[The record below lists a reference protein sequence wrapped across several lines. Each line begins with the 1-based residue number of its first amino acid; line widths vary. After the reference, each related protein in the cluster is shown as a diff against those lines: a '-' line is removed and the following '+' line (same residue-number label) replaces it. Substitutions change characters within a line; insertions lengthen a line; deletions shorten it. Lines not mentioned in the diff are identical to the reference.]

1 MRVYFTEPMKVYC
14 IDIDIQPLILTN
26 LTSHHGVEA
35 GVEALVYFLPHEGVA
50 AVLEHVHEA
59 LDPGG
64 ALGKLL
70 ELVELLLSVLVSLQT
85 LLDHL
90 VL

>member
-1 MRVYFTEPMKVYC
+1 MYC

-64 ALGKLL
+64 ALGELL

>member
-1 MRVYFTEPMKVYC
+1 MKVYC

-64 ALGKLL
+64 ALGELL